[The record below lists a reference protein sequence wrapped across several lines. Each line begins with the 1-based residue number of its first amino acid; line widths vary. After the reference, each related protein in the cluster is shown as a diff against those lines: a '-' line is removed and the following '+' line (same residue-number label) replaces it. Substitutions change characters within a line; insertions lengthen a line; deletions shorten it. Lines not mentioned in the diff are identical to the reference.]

1 MKPNP
6 LLLSLL
12 VALPLSSAF
21 AASVDN
27 IRTALDE
34 HDRLVVTYNLTGGEP
49 SAIYLSVSEDGG
61 QNYDTP
67 LSVSGD
73 VGPNIAPGSGKKIV
87 WDILADTPKLQTEKL
102 VARVSTIPPELVGQA
117 LAPNVLEGGLS
128 VRPKGGLKTRPPR
141 GEDIHRGMLPPQ
153 SRLRLLTQSAVVPGW
168 GQVSVHKKHGYAYLP
183 AIAAGLGAAFW
194 GQSLYDDQKSKY
206 DDALTAYNAPGQT
219 YRQRALHYDAMK
231 KARDNMDFYRNVNL
245 AGLAAAGIVY
255 AWNLLEVSTIDLGLS
270 PTHAGLSLSFK
281 F

>member
-12 VALPLSSAF
+12 VAFSLSSTF

-49 SAIYLSVSEDGG
+49 SAIFLSVSEDGG

-87 WDILADTPKLQTEKL
+87 WDILADTPKLQTDKL

-153 SRLRLLTQSAVVPGW
+153 SRLRLLTQSAIVPGW
-168 GQVSVHKKHGYAYLP
+168 GQIATGRKRGYLYL
-183 AIAAGLGAAFW
+183 LG
-194 GQSLYDDQKSKY
+194 
-206 DDALTAYNAPGQT
+206 TA
-219 YRQRALHYDAMK
+219 
-231 KARDNMDFYRNVNL
+231 
-245 AGLAAAGIVY
+245 AGLAAAYWTTAQYADQKDKYDAALAAYNRPRQTLRQRKDAYDKMDKAYNEMGSYQDQNMAALGVVGAIW
-255 AWNLLEVSTIDLGLS
+255 AWNLIEIGTIDLGLS
-270 PTHAGLSLSFK
+270 PAHAGLSLNFN